1 MDTPAIRIT
10 NLRKRYP
17 GFELEDVS
25 FTLPRGYVM
34 GLVGPNGAGKTT
46 LVKQIIGLLK
56 PTSGEL
62 TLGPYDLVDDPDA
75 ARQLC
80 SYLPQAQM
88 LVARMFAEERP
99 LQRRVVAEDHREAVE
114 RQDVAGLH
122 ASVGACGQIDS
133 QWGGSGSGLPFLH
146 RTGPH

>member
-46 LVKQIIGLLK
+46 IVMTADLYTAKELEGHVEHVLLK
-56 PTSGEL
+56 THGITRL
-62 TLGPYDLVDDPDA
+62 RDIATRAHPD
-75 ARQLC
+75 
-80 SYLPQAQM
+80 
-88 LVARMFAEERP
+88 
-99 LQRRVVAEDHREAVE
+99 H
-114 RQDVAGLH
+114 
-122 ASVGACGQIDS
+122 
-133 QWGGSGSGLPFLH
+133 
-146 RTGPH
+146 